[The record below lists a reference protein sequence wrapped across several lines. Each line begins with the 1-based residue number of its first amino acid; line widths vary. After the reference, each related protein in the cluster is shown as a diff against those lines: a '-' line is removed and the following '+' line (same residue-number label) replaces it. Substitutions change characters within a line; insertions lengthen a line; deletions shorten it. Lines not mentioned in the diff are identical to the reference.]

1 MRLSTSELLH
11 DQPHQIIERDG
22 VTYTVL
28 GTAHVSA
35 RSAEVV
41 RELIDTGEFD
51 AVAVELDENRLRN
64 IENPDELAKTDLVKV
79 IRTGKTA
86 LFAANLAL
94 SAYQRRLSEQ
104 LDIEPGAELM
114 AAVEEARARSLP
126 VTLIDRDIGITF
138 KRTSES
144 LGFWERMKM
153 TSGLLASIMVDEKID
168 DAQIEKLK
176 EGDVLE
182 SSFQEFAAESPK
194 IYQHVIAERD
204 QYMASALRE
213 MSGARNVLAVIGAG
227 HLQGLSQHL
236 RTDSGNPQ
244 QLRETLNSTKPKSK
258 IPWFTILFA
267 AFLFG
272 GFAWGFH
279 QGGAQLGG
287 DLILRFI
294 TLSMIGG
301 AVGATLAGAHPLS
314 ILGGAAASPLTP
326 LHPALASGTISAL
339 IEATIRKPTHEDFMD
354 LRQDV
359 QTVRGWW
366 RNRVSRT
373 LVNFFLTSLGTAIG
387 VWTATAGM
395 FAKLLG

>member
-1 MRLSTSELLH
+1 MSTQDLLH

-22 VTYTVL
+22 VTYTVV

-35 RSAEVV
+35 RSVEVV
-41 RELIDTGEFD
+41 RALIETGAYD

-64 IENPDELAKTDLVKV
+64 IENPDELARTDLVQV
-79 IRTGKTA
+79 IRKGKTA

-114 AAVEEARARSLP
+114 TAVREARERSLP

-138 KRTSES
+138 KRTSEA
-144 LGFWERMKM
+144 LGFWDRIKI
-153 TSGLLASIMVDEKID
+153 TSGLLASVMVDEKID

-182 SSFQEFAAESPK
+182 ASFKEFSTESPK

-213 MSGARNVLAVIGAG
+213 ISAARNVLAVIGAG
-227 HLQGLSQHL
+227 HLRGLAQHL
-236 RTDSGNPQ
+236 RHDQDDPQ
-244 QLRETLNSTKPKSK
+244 RLRESLDSTKPKK
-258 IPWFTILFA
+258 KVPWFTIAFA
-267 AFLFG
+267 VFLFG

-279 QGGAQLGG
+279 QGGLQMGG
-287 DLILRFI
+287 ELIKRF
-294 TLSMIGG
+294 LVFSMVGG
-301 AVGATLAGAHPLS
+301 AIGATLAGAHPLS
-314 ILGGAAASPLTP
+314 ILGGALSSPLTP

-339 IEATIRKPTHEDFMD
+339 IEATLRKPTHQDFMD
-354 LRQDV
+354 LRKDI
-359 QTVRGWW
+359 QTLGGWW

-373 LVNFFLTSLGTAIG
+373 LVNFFLTSIGTAIG
-387 VWTATAGM
+387 VWSATAGM
-395 FAKLLG
+395 FARLLG